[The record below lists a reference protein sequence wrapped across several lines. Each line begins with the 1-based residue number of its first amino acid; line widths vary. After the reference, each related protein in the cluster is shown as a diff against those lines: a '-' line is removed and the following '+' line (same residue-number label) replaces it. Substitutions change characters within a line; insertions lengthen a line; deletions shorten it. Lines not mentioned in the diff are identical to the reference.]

1 MFFVTKTDWID
12 SIVKIVN
19 ALPILK
25 TRTRTLADMC
35 GRGDLKV
42 RCSIFHGGSTV
53 KFVVIF
59 SISLLSVI
67 GAGDMSLAQNREST
81 LAALGK
87 LPAAERQ
94 ARLAEGAKKENGL
107 VWYSS
112 TTAED
117 ALALSKKFN
126 EQHPAIKINHFRSSS
141 EKLLERILAES
152 RANAFKADIV
162 TLPELELSLMI
173 KRKLLLRYEAVESSV
188 YPAET
193 KDPRGFW
200 TGLYTSAWVPA
211 YNTKQVTKDQA
222 PRSYKDLL
230 NPKWKN
236 NIAMDNEPYNW
247 YVISLN
253 YLEKRDGKE
262 AAANY
267 MKQLAAQ
274 QIQWR
279 KGHSLIGQLMSAGEF
294 PLAAELQVHT
304 VERAKATGAP
314 IDWSVLDGV
323 IPISKVGAAIT
334 STGNNTY
341 TSALFFD
348 FLLSRGGMETIRASR
363 RIPTRPDV
371 TAPYLKPYRLLPFE
385 PHAIDDFDRYVTL
398 FRDTFKPQ

>member
-1 MFFVTKTDWID
+1 MKYGHFFCTF
-12 SIVKIVN
+12 
-19 ALPILK
+19 ILVSLCVG
-25 TRTRTLADMC
+25 LA
-35 GRGDLKV
+35 
-42 RCSIFHGGSTV
+42 S
-53 KFVVIF
+53 
-59 SISLLSVI
+59 
-67 GAGDMSLAQNREST
+67 AQNREST
-81 LAALGK
+81 LAGLGR

-94 ARLAEGAKKENGL
+94 LRLIEGAKKENGL

-117 ALALSKKFN
+117 ALALIKKFN
-126 EQHPAIKINHFRSSS
+126 EQHPAIKISHLRSSS

-173 KRKLLLRYEAVESSV
+173 KRKMLLRYDAVENAL

-200 TGLYTSAWVPA
+200 TGLYTSAWVVG
-211 YNTKQVTKDQA
+211 YNTKQVARDHA

-230 NPKWKN
+230 NPKWKG
-236 NIAMDNEPYNW
+236 NIAVDNEPYNW

-253 YLEKRDGKE
+253 YLERRDGKE
-262 AAANY
+262 AAAHY

-274 QIQWR
+274 QLQWR
-279 KGHSLIGQLMSAGEF
+279 KGHSLIGQLMAAGEF

-314 IDWSVLDGV
+314 VEWAVLDGV

-334 STGNNTY
+334 TAGNNVY
-341 TSALFFD
+341 SAALFFD
-348 FLLSRGGMETIRASR
+348 FLLSRRGMETIRASR

-371 TAPYLKPYRLLPFE
+371 TAPYLKPYKLLPFE
-385 PHAIDDFDRYVTL
+385 PQAIDDFDRYVTQ